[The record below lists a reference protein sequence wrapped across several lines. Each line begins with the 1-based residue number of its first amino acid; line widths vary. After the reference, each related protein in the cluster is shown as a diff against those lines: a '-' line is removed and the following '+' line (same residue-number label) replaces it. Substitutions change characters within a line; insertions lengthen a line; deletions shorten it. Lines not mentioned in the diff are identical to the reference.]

1 MAKENNIKMKT
12 EPIIWGNIFANDTS
26 DKGLIPKIYKEL
38 TQLPLQ
44 KTKKPNLK
52 MGQGVEQTL
61 LQKGHKKG
69 PETY

>member
-1 MAKENNIKMKT
+1 MAKENVIKMER
-12 EPIIWGNIFANDTS
+12 EPTVWENIFANDTL
-26 DKGLIPKIYKEL
+26 DKVLTSKIYKEL